1 MTYDADRLLGLLPAV
16 YRIRDAAEGGPLRAL
31 LEVIADQNAV
41 LEESLE
47 QLYDDLFVET
57 AAPWVLP
64 YLGDLL
70 GVENVPG
77 DPLDARAEVAN
88 TLAWRR
94 GKGTAHVLERIARD
108 VSGVPA
114 RAVEFFELVATTQ
127 HVNHPRPRNRAWV
140 DVRDALR
147 LESLGGPFERL
158 DGAPDLAH
166 TADVRRPGRRG
177 RYNLHQVGVF
187 LWRMGAYQLTRS
199 PASPAGTGG
208 PHHGGPLPPRPQRFH
223 FHPLGIDTPLVR
235 LPATEEEPEQLAGPA
250 NVPGRIT
257 RRAMHARPGE
267 FYGPDASL
275 RIELL
280 TDDGPRLV
288 PLEQI
293 DVCDL
298 TGWDL
303 PAWGRVALDPAL
315 GRIAFGRGPERP
327 PLVSFY
333 YGAAAEVGGGEY
345 ARPSPSGDVGALVRV
360 TGGGALDQALADAG
374 EDGVVEIGD
383 SGRYQAPEELG
394 AYGRR
399 ITVRAVD
406 GARPTL
412 WIDGRMTVRG
422 GPDSAVTLDG
432 VLLAGGQ
439 VVVEAEGAGADGL
452 GRFRL
457 RHCTLVPGH
466 TLTPD
471 GTPEHPGVPS
481 LVVSSAGT
489 EVTAEHCILG
499 PVRAHP
505 GAGVQMRACIVDA
518 GGDESIAYDGPD
530 PGAWGAPLTLRECT
544 VVGWVR
550 AEALPLV
557 SNSLL
562 LARMNGEPP
571 AGWPGPVASRRTQE
585 GCVRFSYVPPGS
597 RTPRRFQCV
606 PARDGD
612 DVTVRPSPVST
623 RYADAAYMVLPPGT
637 PSAIRRGADDESE
650 MGVHHDLHLPRREAH
665 LRQRLG
671 EYMRFGLDAGVSWIL

>member
-1 MTYDADRLLGLLPAV
+1 MTAYDADRLFGLLPAV
-16 YRIRDAAEGGPLRAL
+16 YRIRDAEQGGPLRAL

-57 AAPWVLP
+57 AAPWALP

-114 RAVEFFELVATTQ
+114 RAVEFFELIAATQ

-147 LESLGGPFERL
+147 LESLGGPFERRE
-158 DGAPDLAH
+158 GAPDLAH

-177 RYNLHQVGVF
+177 RYNLQQVGVF

-199 PASPAGTGG
+199 PAYKSHPGETTGERRRLE
-208 PHHGGPLPPRPQRFH
+208 HRCFH

-257 RRAMHARPGE
+257 RRGMHARPGE
-267 FYGPDASL
+267 FYGADASL
-275 RIELL
+275 RVEVLEE
-280 TDDGPRLV
+280 DGPRLV
-288 PLEQI
+288 PLDRI

-298 TGWDL
+298 TDWRL
-303 PAWGRVALDPAL
+303 PRRGRVAVDPVL
-315 GRIAFGRGPERP
+315 GRLAFGRRPDGP

-345 ARPSPSGDVGALVRV
+345 ARPAPSGDVGALVRV
-360 TGGGALDQALADAG
+360 TGGGPLTGALAAAG

-383 SGRYQAPEELG
+383 SGRYDAPATLS
-394 AYGRR
+394 AFGRR
-399 ITVRAVD
+399 VTLRAVD

-412 WIDGRMTVRG
+412 WIPERMTVRG
-422 GPDSAVTLDG
+422 GPDGAVTLDG
-432 VLLAGGQ
+432 LLLAGGA
-439 VVVEAEGAGADGL
+439 VVVEAAGVGADGL
-452 GRFRL
+452 GRLRL

-466 TLTPD
+466 RMD
-471 GTPEHPGVPS
+471 AAGTPEHPELPS
-481 LVVSSAGT
+481 LVVESGGT
-489 EVTAEHCILG
+489 EVTVEHCILG
-499 PVRAHP
+499 PVRAHS
-505 GAGVQMRACIVDA
+505 GARVQMRSTIVDA
-518 GGDESIAYDGPD
+518 GSEDAIAYDAPETD
-530 PGAWGAPLTLRECT
+530 AWGAPLSLRECT
-544 VVGWVR
+544 VVGRVR
-550 AEALPLV
+550 AESLPLV

-562 LARMNGEPP
+562 LARTGEPRP
-571 AGWPGPVASRRTQE
+571 AGWDGPAMSRRTQE

-606 PARDGD
+606 PAREAD
-612 DVTVRPSPVST
+612 DVRVRPSPVST
-623 RYADAAYMVLPPGT
+623 RYADAAYMVLPPDT

-671 EYMRFGLDAGVSWIL
+671 EYLRFGLEAGVSWIL